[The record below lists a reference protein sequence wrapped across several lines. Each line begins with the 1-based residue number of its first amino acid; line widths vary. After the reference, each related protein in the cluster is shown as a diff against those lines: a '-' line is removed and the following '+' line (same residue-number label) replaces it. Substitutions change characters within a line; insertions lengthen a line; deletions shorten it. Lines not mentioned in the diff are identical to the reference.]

1 MEKELKKYVV
11 SVEISGNAEIEVMA
25 SSPEEAVAM
34 ADGVSPYS
42 GDHELDGYDF
52 QGEWIEKPFVA
63 SVINDELNTDCC
75 NWVAEADG
83 NKEWAIENGEVM
95 PCYDDP
101 IAN

>member
-34 ADGVSPYS
+34 ADSVSPYS
-42 GDHELDGYDF
+42 GDHELDGYSLRGD
-52 QGEWIEKPFVA
+52 WIEKLFSA

-75 NWVAEADG
+75 TWVSEADG
-83 NKEWAIENGEVM
+83 NNEWAIENGEVM
-95 PCYDDP
+95 PCDDD
-101 IAN
+101 ASAT